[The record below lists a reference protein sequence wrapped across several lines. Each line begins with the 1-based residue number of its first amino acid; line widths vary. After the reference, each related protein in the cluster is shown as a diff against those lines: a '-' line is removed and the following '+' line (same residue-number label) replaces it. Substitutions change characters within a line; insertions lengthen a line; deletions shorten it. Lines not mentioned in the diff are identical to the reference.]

1 MVIFPYTALYCGGKD
16 KAVAVVD
23 VATQK
28 KLRDIKDAHRS
39 VINYMYGVAVMLIFP
54 VQLSSKHSPLGIGKT
69 ARNR

>member
-28 KLRDIKDAHRS
+28 KLRDIKDAHRL
-39 VINYMYGVAVMLIFP
+39 VINYGVAVMLILP
-54 VQLSSKHSPLGIGKT
+54 VQLSGKHSPLGIGKT